1 MCSYL
6 YGGFLMSKKRKLYVV
21 VSVLIIL
28 LTTFFFVIKENSTEA
43 NTVDINLYFLNETE
57 DTIIAEPRKIKYNND
72 KNLTRSVLNE
82 LKIGPKNQQNK
93 PIFEDNVIIKS
104 IVRNNLDITVDLSKE
119 FKNSNNTK
127 KLHTTYAIV
136 KSLCQLPNV
145 DTVLVT
151 CDSGSIT
158 LSDGT
163 VIGPLSDKDID
174 LVTDPITKDSKRI
187 SLYFADK
194 NGDCLLAE
202 SRTIKITDTNPIE
215 LYIVHELIKGTQS
228 SEAKSIISQDTE
240 LISAQTTDT
249 ICFVNFKAGFIE
261 KNSGDEKK
269 EKLIIYSIVNSLC
282 DVDGIDSVQFL
293 IDGKKTERF
302 GNIDIS
308 NALTADKNIAK

>member
-1 MCSYL
+1 
-6 YGGFLMSKKRKLYVV
+6 MSKKRKLYVV

-43 NTVDINLYFLNETE
+43 NTIDINLYFLNETE
-57 DTIIAEPRKIKYNND
+57 DTIIEEPRKIKYTND
-72 KNLTRSVLNE
+72 KNLTSSVLNE
-82 LKIGPKNQQNK
+82 LKIGPKNQKNK
-93 PIFEDNVIIKS
+93 PIFEDNVSINN
-104 IVRNNLDITVDLSKE
+104 IVRNNMDITVDLSKE
-119 FKNSNNTK
+119 FKKANNTK

-136 KSLCQLPNV
+136 KSLCQLPKV

-151 CDSGSIT
+151 CDKGSIT

-174 LVTDPITKDSKRI
+174 LVTDSITKDSKRI
-187 SLYFADK
+187 VLYFSDK

-202 SRTIKITDTNPIE
+202 NRTIKITDTNPIE
-215 LYIVHELIKGTQS
+215 LYIVNELIKGTQS
-228 SEAKSIISQDTE
+228 SETKSIIAPDTE

-249 ICFVNFKAGFIE
+249 VCFVNFKSGFIE

-293 IDGKKTERF
+293 IDGKKAEKF
-302 GNIDIS
+302 GSFDIS